1 MNAAVPEKG
10 KTLTE
15 AEIAQVKEMTIFS
28 QDRVNYTTLSPDI
41 PAKACANCVFYRASG
56 YDGVD
61 WPHCHLVDGWPLPIE
76 PTGLCDEW
84 RLNPG
89 EQPFIP
95 DPIPVVIVNADE
107 VTIEYEEMALNIPKN
122 LFGKVKDFVGGLLPK
137 AQPEAEPQAFTVFK
151 TASGRM
157 AWVARHTGKWID
169 REGEI
174 LAERAHEAYVS
185 RVEKGLVDP
194 PELWMWHAP
203 GTKHGKAVAVWKA
216 GGFVCAAGYFDDT
229 AAGKSAFEYY
239 QKNSGKI
246 KLSHM
251 FHYPKVAKINGVYH
265 EYNTVEITTLP
276 DGAEAFPYTSF
287 EEIQTMAL
295 PPHAKQMIGEALG
308 AEALAAAEALDNK
321 AVQDTAKM
329 DAAGI
334 ASKNYDNYTG
344 SELIQAAEK
353 LAAGDDLVAV
363 KSLLGEAIVKLNTY
377 APLPEAVRTLQETVT
392 LLTTELEDAKTREAA
407 ALQSIKELQEKSAL
421 LTDLKPPASQSNETL
436 LNDREKS
443 LVESVMAQAKTAD
456 SPSLVD
462 TFVGGSPTVASS

>member
-10 KTLTE
+10 KILTE
-15 AEIAQVKEMTIFS
+15 AEIVQVKDITVFS
-28 QDRVNYTTLSPDI
+28 QDAVNYTTLSPEI
-41 PAKACANCVFYRASG
+41 TSRACANCIFYRSTG
-56 YDGVD
+56 FDGVD
-61 WPHCHLVDGWPLPIE
+61 WPHCHIVDGWPLPIE

-89 EQPFIP
+89 EEPYVQEPV
-95 DPIPVVIVNADE
+95 PVVIVNAE
-107 VTIEYEEMALNIPKN
+107 VVTIAYEEMALDIPKSMMK
-122 LFGKVKDFVGGLLPK
+122 KVRDFVGGLMPK
-137 AQPEAEPQAFTVFK
+137 AQPDPEPQAFAVFK
-151 TASGRM
+151 SASGKM
-157 AWVARHTGKWID
+157 AWLARHTGKWID

-174 LAERAHEAYVS
+174 LAERAHEAYVD
-185 RVEKGLVDP
+185 RVAKGLVDP

-229 AAGKSAFEYY
+229 EAGKSAFEYY
-239 QKNSGKI
+239 QQHSGKI

-276 DGAEAFPYTSF
+276 DGAEAFPYTNF

-295 PPHAKQMIGEALG
+295 PDHAKNMIREALG
-308 AEALAAAEALDNK
+308 AEVLAAAEALDSK
-321 AVQDTAKM
+321 AVSDTAKM

-344 SELIQAAEK
+344 SELIAA
-353 LAAGDDLVAV
+353 AAKVAEGEDLKAV
-363 KSLLGEAIVKLNTY
+363 KALLGEALVKLNTY
-377 APLPEAVRTLQETVT
+377 AALPEAVRTLQETVT
-392 LLTTELEDAKTREAA
+392 QLTTDLEEAKTREVAQGE
-407 ALQSIKELQEKSAL
+407 ALRALQEKSAL
-421 LTDLKPPASQSNETL
+421 LTDLQPPASQSSETL

-443 LVESVMAQAKTAD
+443 LVESMMAQAKAANT
-456 SPSLVD
+456 PSLVD
-462 TFVGGSPTVASS
+462 TFVGGAPTVSS